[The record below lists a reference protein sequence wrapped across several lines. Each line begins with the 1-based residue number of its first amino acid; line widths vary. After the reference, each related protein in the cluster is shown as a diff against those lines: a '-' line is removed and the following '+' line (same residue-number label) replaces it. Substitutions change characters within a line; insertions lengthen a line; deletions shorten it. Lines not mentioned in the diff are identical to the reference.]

1 MSKGSILMIGNY
13 LSSPR
18 HNRNIWHSLSERLA
32 ASGWNIITTSTKEN
46 KLVRLVDMA
55 ITVINKR
62 KHYQIAQI
70 DVFSGYA
77 FIFAEICTRLL
88 HLYNKP
94 VILTL
99 HGGRLPEFAS
109 LNVIRVQ
116 RLLQSADYVTT
127 PSQYLQNNL
136 GMYRSDIR
144 IIPNPVE
151 PSVSIYRNR
160 NKLKPKLVW
169 VRAFH
174 KTYNP
179 MMAVNMLC
187 ELSKDF
193 PDVKLTMIGPDKG
206 DGSLERL
213 LQAAKDCNVEDHLLV
228 IPAIPHSE
236 VPVYLDQ
243 NDIFINTSNYDTAP
257 RSIIEAMANGLCIVS
272 TNVGGIP
279 WLIKDTT
286 QAILVPPNSPQEMV
300 EAVKRLLSEPELAS
314 QISRNAHNASK
325 KYTWD
330 RILPLWES
338 LFMEV
343 IAGISE

>member
-18 HNRNIWHSLSERLA
+18 HNRNVWHELADRLEA
-32 ASGWNIITTSTKEN
+32 TGWSILRTSSREAQLPRLLDMLGTILK
-46 KLVRLVDMA
+46 KKDRYDLV
-55 ITVINKR
+55 
-62 KHYQIAQI
+62 QI
-70 DVFSGYA
+70 DVFSGRAFMYA
-77 FIFAEICTRLL
+77 ELCTWLL
-88 HLYNKP
+88 GLLQKP
-94 VILTL
+94 VVLTL
-99 HGGRLPEFAS
+99 HGGGLPEFAS
-109 LNVIRVQ
+109 HNVIRVR
-116 RLLQSADYVTT
+116 RLLQSTEYVTT
-127 PSQYLQNNL
+127 PSPYLKNNL
-136 GMYRSDIR
+136 GIYRSDIR

-151 PSVSIYRNR
+151 PSVSIYRHR
-160 NKLKPKLVW
+160 NKLEPKLVW

-179 MMAVNMLC
+179 VMAVIVLC

-193 PDVKLTMIGPDKG
+193 PEVKLTMIGPDKG

-213 LQAAKDCNVEDHLLV
+213 LQAAKDCNVEDNLLV
-228 IPAIPHSE
+228 IPAIPHAE
-236 VPVYLDQ
+236 VPTYLDQ

-279 WLIKDTT
+279 WLIKDST
-286 QAILVPPNSPQEMV
+286 QALLVPPNSPQEMV
-300 EAVKRLLSEPELAS
+300 EAVKRLLTEPELAS

-325 KYTWD
+325 KYTWA
-330 RILPLWES
+330 RVLPLWES

>member
-1 MSKGSILMIGNY
+1 MISNY

-18 HNRNIWHSLSERLA
+18 HNRNVWHSLSERLSA
-32 ASGWNIITTSTKEN
+32 GGWNIITTSSKEN
-46 KLVRLVDMA
+46 KLTRLADMI
-55 ITVINKR
+55 ITVISKR
-62 KHYQIAQI
+62 NQYQIAQV
-70 DVFSGYA
+70 DVFSGPA
-77 FIFAEICTRLL
+77 FIYAEVCTWLL
-88 HLYNKP
+88 HLLKKP

-109 LNVIRVQ
+109 HNTNRVR
-116 RLLQSADYVTT
+116 RLLQSAERVTT
-127 PSQYLQNNL
+127 PSPYLQNNL
-136 GMYRSDIR
+136 GSYRADIQ

-151 PSVSIYRNR
+151 PSVSIYRHR
-160 NKLKPKLVW
+160 NKLEPKLVW

-179 MMAVNMLC
+179 VMAVDVLC
-187 ELSKDF
+187 ELIKDF
-193 PDVKLTMIGPDKG
+193 PEVELTMIGPDKG
-206 DGSLERL
+206 DGSLERMRD
-213 LQAAKDCNVEDHLLV
+213 AAKDCKVEDNLLV
-228 IPAIPHSE
+228 IPAIPHTD
-236 VPVYLDQ
+236 VPIYLDQ

-286 QAILVPPNSPQEMV
+286 QALLVPPNSPQEMAQ
-300 EAVKRLLSEPELAS
+300 AVNRLLTEPELAS

-330 RILPLWES
+330 RILPLWEA
-338 LFMEV
+338 LFKEV
-343 IAGISE
+343 IAGTSE